1 MEAVNQYARPVDA
14 KRDKS
19 VPGRC
24 YGYGWVRFANG
35 EFVFAPAVY
44 RVTSRGTARTVSAL
58 FFMGSNESVC
68 VPGSPEHVIDAI
80 VDALGVG
87 TPSPFTYGRE
97 RCISQLG

>member
-1 MEAVNQYARPVDA
+1 MNQYARPVDA

-19 VPGRC
+19 VPGKC
-24 YGYGWVRFANG
+24 YGYGWVKVANG

-44 RVTSRGTARTVSAL
+44 RVSARGPNRCTSVL
-58 FFMGSNESVC
+58 YFMGSNESLC